1 MKSLTTVFAQL
12 IHFVP
17 KEIFNALAKIH
28 HGPRA
33 ERVFT
38 RWDQFVH
45 LLYIQLSGVKTLR
58 GSIDNIA
65 PSKHLL
71 YPLRAKPVARSTFA
85 DANKSR
91 PYTFFEALA
100 HTMYERCVRMAF
112 HHSMPFK
119 YKLFSLDAS
128 TVGLNFNN
136 FAWAKFRSTKSGIKL
151 HTLLDHD
158 GEIPKKVIVTEA
170 CHHECK
176 VAKKFNFPKGSIIV
190 FDKGFIDYEWFRQ
203 LIAKGVHFV
212 TRLKYGADYIIME
225 HYPAD
230 PEQGILKDQLIQI
243 NSTKNPLYVRHIRY
257 YDKERNREYDFIS
270 SLLTEPAKVISNIYK
285 ERWKVQTFFRYI
297 KQNLKIKSF
306 IGTSKNAVLSQVY
319 VALIAYLLA
328 AWQKFLS
335 TTKRSCGSILRMIQN
350 NIFKKCRI
358 DELWMPKEKLKLLTS
373 EQYTLFS

>member
-1 MKSLTTVFAQL
+1 
-12 IHFVP
+12 
-17 KEIFNALAKIH
+17 
-28 HGPRA
+28 
-33 ERVFT
+33 
-38 RWDQFVH
+38 
-45 LLYIQLSGVKTLR
+45 
-58 GSIDNIA
+58 
-65 PSKHLL
+65 
-71 YPLRAKPVARSTFA
+71 
-85 DANKSR
+85 
-91 PYTFFEALA
+91 
-100 HTMYERCVRMAF
+100 
-112 HHSMPFK
+112 
-119 YKLFSLDAS
+119 
-128 TVGLNFNN
+128 
-136 FAWAKFRSTKSGIKL
+136 
-151 HTLLDHD
+151 
-158 GEIPKKVIVTEA
+158 
-170 CHHECK
+170 
-176 VAKKFNFPKGSIIV
+176 
-190 FDKGFIDYEWFRQ
+190 
-203 LIAKGVHFV
+203 
-212 TRLKYGADYIIME
+212 ME

-285 ERWKVQTFFRYI
+285 ERWKVETFFRYI